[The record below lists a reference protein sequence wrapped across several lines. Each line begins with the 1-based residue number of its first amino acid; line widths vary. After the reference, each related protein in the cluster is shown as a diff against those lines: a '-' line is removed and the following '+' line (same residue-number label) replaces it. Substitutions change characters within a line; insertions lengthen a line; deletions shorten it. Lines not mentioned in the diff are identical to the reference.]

1 MNAICCP
8 PLHSPDT
15 GALGRFQILESSLTR
30 LNARANADI
39 SLITADGDKVT
50 LSGSSALRVTHT
62 AYDYLGRLQDQAVVA
77 HGGKFQISTNSEFTV
92 AVQGELDQEELADIK
107 KLFDAIQTT
116 AADVFSGQSDKFP
129 VSFAELDLDS
139 IASFEAALSYSRE
152 ASVEQKSSITSAGQA
167 PTASATE
174 TTSTDKLS
182 KSKSTDWF
190 LKKLAQVARRL
201 EGDEKNLAKLPRRF
215 TQLFKKLAHNLTLDE
230 HEQSLAERIAAEHS
244 KRASDLD
251 PPSTASD

>member
-15 GALGRFQILESSLTR
+15 GALGKFQILESSQTR

-39 SLITADGDKVT
+39 SVITADGDRVT
-50 LSGSSALRVTHT
+50 LSGSSALRATHT
-62 AYDYLGRLQDQAVVA
+62 TYDYLGRLQDQAVVA
-77 HGGKFQISTNSEFTV
+77 HGEKFQISSNSEFTV

-129 VSFAELDLDS
+129 VSFAELDLDL
-139 IASFEAALSYSRE
+139 ASFEAALSYSRE
-152 ASVEQKSSITSAGQA
+152 ASVEQKSSITSASQA

-174 TTSTDKLS
+174 TNSTDKLS

-190 LKKLAQVARRL
+190 LEKLAQVARRL
-201 EGDEKNLAKLPRRF
+201 EDDEKNLAKLPRRF

-251 PPSTASD
+251 PPSTARD